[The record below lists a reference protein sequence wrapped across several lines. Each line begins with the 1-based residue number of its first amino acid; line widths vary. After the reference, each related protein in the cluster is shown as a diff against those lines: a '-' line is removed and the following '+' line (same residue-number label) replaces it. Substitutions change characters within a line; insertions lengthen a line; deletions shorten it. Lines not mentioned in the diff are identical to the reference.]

1 MSLHDKSRLTPDH
14 TAFDRRD
21 FLRFLSGGALI
32 LTSGGLLAGCG
43 GGGGNSSDAGGNASN
58 STVLFSSVQPA
69 GPDGLQISDVAR
81 NITLTIPSQT
91 LISTTSASL
100 QVLAEQR
107 SGVTP
112 QGFTSNINAVDISLD
127 PAALASGKSIQ
138 IQIPLPGMY
147 DPFGSMM
154 FATNDTGVVFPLEVT
169 YDAVSNSLTGSVA
182 AEHFQL
188 NTISPK
194 ISSGHS
200 ALLHPHGL
208 GSILRSIGVFI
219 VTVVRAVSPADGK
232 FFIFN
237 SGAFQARQDMD
248 TMGGKRIA
256 LVVHG
261 IFSDHMAMQ
270 ELGSYL
276 SGNDGGHIK
285 YDETWCYEYNF
296 GAHISDNGR
305 LLAQKL
311 NAEIAAGAKSV
322 DIIAHSMGG
331 LVSRWALEKEGL
343 GMVVNRLITLD
354 TPHEGTP
361 VLLLQFLT
369 YALSKALRIDIASI
383 IPGINDLGAAISLG
397 SLQQHTVLTDLNDGD
412 SRYKDTADYYTSAG
426 KKYENLAFLGANI
439 SVGSIVNL
447 LFGNFGANAGTI
459 VFDGIVPQYSAL
471 SNVLSRKSTS
481 WSKDPGTHTLTLDL
495 NHIQVPLPESES
507 SVRAML
513 DNWIGINSGTVQ
525 IARLTPETKQSFP
538 CLVSLKGD
546 FCETA

>member
-1 MSLHDKSRLTPDH
+1 MSLHDEIKLSTEQ

-43 GGGGNSSDAGGNASN
+43 GGGNSSDPGGNVPK
-58 STVLFSSVQPA
+58 STVLFSSSQSV

-81 NITLTIPSQT
+81 NITLTILPQAV
-91 LISTTSASL
+91 TSITSVSL
-100 QVLAEQR
+100 QVSAEQR
-107 SGVTP
+107 PTVTP
-112 QGFTSNINAVDISLD
+112 QGFTSNTNAVDISLD
-127 PAALASGKSIQ
+127 PSALASGKSVQ
-138 IQIPLPGMY
+138 IQIPIPGIY

-154 FATNDTGVVFPLEVT
+154 LATNDTGVVFPLEVT
-169 YDAVSNSLTGSVA
+169 YDAASNSLIGSVA

-188 NTISPK
+188 NVNSPK

-200 ALLHPHGL
+200 VLLRPHGL
-208 GSILRSIGVFI
+208 GSVLRSIGVFI
-219 VTVVRAVSPADGK
+219 VTIVRAVSPADGK
-232 FFIFN
+232 FFVFN
-237 SGAFQARQDMD
+237 SGAFQPRQDTD
-248 TMGGKRIA
+248 TMAGKRIA

-276 SGNDGGHIK
+276 SGDDGGHIK

-311 NAEIAAGAKSV
+311 NTEIASGAKSV
-322 DIIAHSMGG
+322 EIIAHSMGG

-343 GMVVNRLITLD
+343 GKVVNRLITLD

-369 YALSKALRIDIASI
+369 YALSKAIKIDIASI

-397 SLQQHTVLTDLNDGD
+397 ILQQHTVLTDLNDGE
-412 SRYKDTADYYTSAG
+412 SPYKDTADYYTSAG
-426 KKYENLAFLGANI
+426 RKYENLAFLGANI
-439 SVGSIVNL
+439 SVGSVVNL

-471 SNVLSRKSTS
+471 SSVLSQKSTS
-481 WSKDPGTHTLTLDL
+481 WSQHPDTHTLTLDL
-495 NHIQVPLPESES
+495 NHIQVPSPRSEA

-513 DNWIGINSGTVQ
+513 DNWLGIDSGTVQ
-525 IARLTPETKQSFP
+525 ITRLIPETKQSLP
-538 CLVSLKGD
+538 CFVSRKGD